1 LFGGT
6 CVRLLVT
13 GGASGLGRAV
23 ALGAAQRGAKVV
35 VADID
40 KAGAE
45 AVAKACDGYAL
56 AVDLIANAEQAIE
69 DGARLMGGLDVLV
82 NNAGFGAGEAF
93 LAMTAETW
101 DRTLGLNVKA
111 LALATAAAGRIMKEQ
126 RSGRII
132 NVTSPAS
139 RMALPNYTAYAASKA
154 AVDAITRAAAVAL
167 APHGIR
173 VNSVAPGMM
182 DTPMQRVTEQ
192 ALARIEGRNDV
203 DTFLAERTARIPVG
217 RRIEPEEV
225 AKTVLWLA
233 FDAPDYITAERLN
246 VSGGL
251 DKD

>member
-1 LFGGT
+1 
-6 CVRLLVT
+6 VRLLVT
-13 GGASGLGRAV
+13 GAASGLGRAV
-23 ALGAAQRGAKVV
+23 AIGAGQRGAKVV

-40 KAGAE
+40 ATGAE
-45 AVAKACDGYAL
+45 AVARACGGHAL
-56 AVDLIANAEQAIE
+56 TVDLIENAEQAIE
-69 DGARLMGGLDVLV
+69 DGARMLGGLDVLV

-93 LAMTAETW
+93 LEMKAATW

-111 LALATAAAGRIMKEQ
+111 LALASAAAGRIMIKQ
-126 RSGRII
+126 KSGRII
-132 NVTSPAS
+132 NITSPAS

-154 AVDAITRAAAVAL
+154 AVDSITRAAAVAL

-173 VNSVAPGMM
+173 VNSLAPGMM
-182 DTPMQRVTEQ
+182 DTPMQRVTEE
-192 ALARIEGRNDV
+192 ALARLENRTDIDK
-203 DTFLAERTARIPVG
+203 FLAERTARIPVG